1 VIGLGDGRSDPE
13 LVAALGHGDLELV
26 AVGERVGVVGEPGS
40 PLCHLGAQ
48 FLIAGF
54 SRLQAAA
61 VLAPGPG
68 EVPRSAVATEQAAEA
83 LAPYLGTRWSVANF
97 SAIERSVDGGRIRQF
112 TADDLVALS
121 RGFNLP
127 IGFFL
132 TPPPIG
138 HDQARITTPDTKGR
152 GADPMVMMDALL
164 GTDDNFEYLQDV
176 VGTWGA
182 FAGRRAV
189 NDDEGR
195 WTDKGP
201 VVPDQLPRARRL
213 ARLRGKM
220 VLRQEFGELEAARE
234 VLTRLVDV
242 LDDIDVEEDG
252 RSEGKRRP

>member
-1 VIGLGDGRSDPE
+1 VRRSREAEEETRSLTPNQV
-13 LVAALGHGDLELV
+13 VAYNL
-26 AVGERVGVVGEPGS
+26 
-40 PLCHLGAQ
+40 
-48 FLIAGF
+48 
-54 SRLQAAA
+54 
-61 VLAPGPG
+61 
-68 EVPRSAVATEQAAEA
+68 PRARMIRGWTQEQAAEA

-121 RGFNLP
+121 RGFDLP

-132 TPPPIG
+132 TPPASG
-138 HDQARITTPDTKGR
+138 AEGMRITTPDTKGR

-164 GTDDNFEYLQDV
+164 GTDDNFHYLEDV

-189 NDDEGR
+189 IDDKGR

-201 VVPDQLPRARRL
+201 IVADQLPRARRL

-220 VLRQEFGELEAARE
+220 VLRQEFGELEAARHA
-234 VLTRLVDV
+234 LRQLADV
-242 LDDIDVEEDG
+242 LDDIEAED
-252 RSEGKRRP
+252 EGTSPGEQEG